1 VKIAR
6 ARMLALLSAAATA
19 PAPAGAQAERP
30 LRIGAETNE
39 TYGEALYGVD
49 GGFFR
54 RAGLNVEPELFASAG
69 PIATA
74 IAAGAIEV
82 GLTDALVLANA
93 VNRGV
98 PLVAIAGAG
107 LFRTTDPTSALCVA
121 KSSSFRTAKSLEGQ
135 AVALGTLV
143 SLTSIAVKMWLTRNG
158 ANVADVKFVEM
169 PFSEMPFALQRGTV
183 AAAYLP
189 EPQLSQ
195 AGPVRIIAVPY
206 SAIADT
212 FLISLVTATRSWAV
226 QNPDV
231 VRRVAGAMYETA
243 RWANR
248 NRNLTAPILAKYSKL
263 EPDVIRHMK
272 RTLFATALEPGMIQ
286 PILDAAVAYKL
297 VDRPTNAADLIL
309 RP

>member
-1 VKIAR
+1 
-6 ARMLALLSAAATA
+6 MLALLSAAAA
-19 PAPAGAQAERP
+19 LPAQASAQSERP

-49 GGFFR
+49 AGFFR
-54 RAGLNVEPELFASAG
+54 RAGLDAEPQIFASAG

-74 IAAGAIEV
+74 VAAGAIEV

-98 PLVAIAGAG
+98 PMVAIAGAG
-107 LFRTTDPTSALCVA
+107 LFRTSDPTSALCVS

-135 AVALGTLV
+135 TIALGTLV
-143 SLTSIAVKMWLTRNG
+143 SLTSVAVKMWLTRNG
-158 ANVADVKFVEM
+158 ANVADVRFVEM

-183 AAAYLP
+183 SAAYLP

-195 AGPVRIIAVPY
+195 AGPYVQVMAVPY
-206 SAIADT
+206 SAIADS
-212 FLISLVTATRSWAV
+212 FLISLVVATRAWV
-226 QNPDV
+226 TQNPDLA
-231 VRRVAGAMYETA
+231 RRVVAATYETA

-263 EPDVIRHMK
+263 DPNVILHMK
-272 RTLFATALEPGMIQ
+272 RTLFSTSLEPGMVQ

-297 VDRPTNAADLIL
+297 VDRPTNAADLIM
-309 RP
+309 RVS